1 MQAIRHTA
9 NGARRANASFLRL
22 QAFCD
27 CKPYGERM
35 QAELGE
41 RMQAELGDCK
51 LFANASYAE
60 LGERMQAELGERMQA
75 ELGGRS

>member
-1 MQAIRHTA
+1 MQAELGERMQG
-9 NGARRANASFLRL
+9 GARRANASFLRMQAIRRANASQAELGERL

-41 RMQAELGDCK
+41 RLQAFCEC
-51 LFANASYAE
+51 
-60 LGERMQAELGERMQA
+60 
-75 ELGGRS
+75 